1 MSVLII
7 SIIFIGVAVLLLSIK
22 LILKDKGEFP
32 STHVGGNKAMQERD
46 ISCHTSQHR
55 EQNNELNLADRL
67 KAREQNNKYQ
77 LK

>member
-7 SIIFIGVAVLLLSIK
+7 SIIFIAVAVSLLSVK

-32 STHVGGNKAMQERD
+32 STHVGSNKAMQERN

-55 EQNNELNLADRL
+55 KQNEELKLADRL
-67 KAREQNNKYQ
+67 KARQQ
-77 LK
+77 Q